1 MDIITIWLRNTLMR
15 KIDYEDILP
24 VTEFGSTIP
33 KTIHHIFFGQNI
45 PGVFKDNIS
54 RILAENSEYSHHML
68 GDDNAAT
75 FIKSHYNEQVLER
88 FERLN
93 KLYPAI
99 RSDFLRYLV
108 VYAVGGVYLDVKS
121 LFTAPVRDAI
131 NGDESFIL
139 CQWCNLKGEEYENF
153 GIRWVDNY
161 IDGGDYQQ
169 WHIIAAK
176 GHPFLRAV
184 IIEVMRRIDNYRLW
198 REGTGRTAV
207 FYLTGPHTYSDA
219 IHPIRDHHPHMYYR
233 RDVDAKLQYSCLPGM
248 AHADAD
254 KRHYSVVHAALV
266 HPKGLTSILYLMFR
280 TFQFLRRKVL
290 KGR

>member
-1 MDIITIWLRNTLMR
+1 M
-15 KIDYEDILP
+15 KKKCYEEIVPAIEL
-24 VTEFGSTIP
+24 GSKIP
-33 KTIHHIFFGQNI
+33 KTIHHIFFGNKVPELFKKNI
-45 PGVFKDNIS
+45 D
-54 RILAENSEYSHHML
+54 RILLENPEYLHHML
-68 GDDNAAT
+68 DDGNAVD
-75 FIKSHYNEQVLER
+75 FIRLHYNEQVLER

-93 KLYPAI
+93 KSYPAV

-121 LFTAPVRDAI
+121 LFTTPIRDAI

-139 CQWCNLKGEEYENF
+139 CQWCNCKGEEYENF

-161 IDGGDYQQ
+161 IDGGDYEQ

-176 GHPFLRAV
+176 GHPFLREV

-219 IHPIRDHHPHMYYR
+219 IYPIRDQHVHRYYR
-233 RDVDAKLQYSCLPGM
+233 RDVDAKLKYSCLPGM
-248 AHADAD
+248 LHADAD
-254 KRHYSVVHAALV
+254 KNHYSVVHATLV
-266 HPKGLTSILYLMFR
+266 HPKGAVRVLYFFFR
-280 TFQFLRRKVL
+280 TFQFLRRKIS
-290 KGR
+290 KSK